1 MNDKVEGQSLAILT
15 CYSELTVLYPT
26 VLLII
31 TYVCKVCCI
40 GVYANHKKNDIAFIN
55 LFKMFSET
63 SPT

>member
-15 CYSELTVLYPT
+15 CYFELTVFNPT

-55 LFKMFSET
+55 LLKMFSET
-63 SPT
+63 GPT